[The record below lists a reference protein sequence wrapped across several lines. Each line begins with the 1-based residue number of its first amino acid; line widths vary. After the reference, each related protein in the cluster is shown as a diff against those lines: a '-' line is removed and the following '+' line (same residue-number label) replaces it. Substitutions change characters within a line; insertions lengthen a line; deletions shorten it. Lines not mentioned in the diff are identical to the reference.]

1 MANQKLRGA
10 EAALH
15 ENTSGE
21 QASRDKAD
29 HETTLHD
36 TTLAGDSSTGCVPYE
51 RGQDGDPRY
60 HIQRLRA
67 QLADMIGH
75 LREDVENFD
84 EPQLRAMFETSA
96 EVLGGLTKALADY
109 EEKNEA
115 AWR

>member
-1 MANQKLRGA
+1 MANRKLRGA
-10 EAALH
+10 EAA
-15 ENTSGE
+15 
-21 QASRDKAD
+21 
-29 HETTLHD
+29 LHD
-36 TTLAGDSSTGCVPYE
+36 TTLAGDSSTGCTPYE

-84 EPQLRAMFETSA
+84 EPQLKAMFETSA
-96 EVLGGLTKALADY
+96 EVLGGLAKALADY
-109 EEKNEA
+109 EQKNEA

>member
-15 ENTSGE
+15 E
-21 QASRDKAD
+21 
-29 HETTLHD
+29 TTIL
-36 TTLAGDSSTGCVPYE
+36 GDSSTGSLPYE

-84 EPQLRAMFETSA
+84 EPQLKAMFETSA
-96 EVLGGLTKALADY
+96 EVLGGLAKALSDY
-109 EEKNEA
+109 EQKNEA